1 MSKFLGI
8 IFKDEVKKVKGSYK
22 RIFMGLLVMPVLLWG
37 CGKKEAT
44 NHDEAIPVTIG
55 KVILK
60 DLTYTLQ
67 RVGSLEPKESVVLKA
82 EAEGTITGIFFEEG
96 DWVKE
101 GQVLIKLND
110 AKTKATMDQLD
121 ARLRQME
128 VQLANSERTLQRK
141 EPLVKEDLVS
151 KQDFDDL
158 QSKIEVEKATLKEIK
173 AQRAHNRELLD
184 DTEVRAP
191 FAGAVSERKISV
203 GDFLRI
209 GDPVVHLV
217 QLNPLEVAFRVDE
230 KYKTNLYPQQPVTL
244 TVAAYPERKFQGEVY
259 FISPDIDIATRTFL
273 VKSRIANETNTLN
286 PGMFAEVIIVTE
298 VHKNALVV
306 PWESVIQ
313 LEDETYLYVV
323 NTATAK
329 KVSVK
334 LGLVSGGL
342 AEVFGNLKAGQSVV
356 REGKYALHNG
366 SKVRVVAGSQKP

>member
-1 MSKFLGI
+1 MKR
-8 IFKDEVKKVKGSYK
+8 SYK
-22 RIFMGLLVMPVLLWG
+22 GTLMVLLVIPVLFWG
-37 CGKKEAT
+37 CEKKEAT
-44 NHDEAIPVTIG
+44 KHDEAIPVTIG
-55 KVILK
+55 KVTSM

-67 RVGSLEPKESVVLKA
+67 RVGSLEAKESVLLKA
-82 EAEGTITGIFFEEG
+82 EAEGSITGIFFEEG

-110 AKTKATMDQLD
+110 AKIEASMAQLQ
-121 ARLRQME
+121 ARLHQMQ

-141 EPLVKEDLVS
+141 EPLVKEELVS

-158 QSKIEVEKATLKEIK
+158 QSRIEVEKATLKEIR
-173 AQRAHNRELLD
+173 AQLAHNRELLD

-191 FAGAVSERKISV
+191 FAGATSERKISV

-209 GDPVVHLV
+209 GDPVVQLV

-230 KYKTNLYPQQPVTL
+230 KYKTSLYPQQPVAL
-244 TVAAYPERKFQGEVY
+244 MVAAYPGKKFQGEVY
-259 FISPDIDIATRTFL
+259 FISPDIDISTRTFL
-273 VKSRIANETNTLN
+273 VKSRVANEQALLN
-286 PGMFAEVIIVTE
+286 PGMFAEVTIATE

-323 NTATAK
+323 NTTTAK
-329 KVSVK
+329 KVPVK
-334 LGLVSGGL
+334 LGLVSEKL

-356 REGKYALHNG
+356 QEGKYALHDG
-366 SKVRVVAGSQKP
+366 SKVRIVAGSQKS

>member
-1 MSKFLGI
+1 M
-8 IFKDEVKKVKGSYK
+8 KGSYK
-22 RIFMGLLVMPVLLWG
+22 NIFMVLSLMLMLFWG
-37 CGKKEAT
+37 CGGKEAT
-44 NHDEAIPVTIG
+44 KNDEAIPVNIG
-55 KVILK
+55 KVTSM

-67 RVGSLEPKESVVLKA
+67 RVGSLEAKESVVLKA
-82 EAEGTITGIFFEEG
+82 EAEGSITGIFFEEG

-101 GQVLIKLND
+101 GQILVKLND
-110 AKTKATMDQLD
+110 VKIKATIAQLE

-141 EPLVKEDLVS
+141 EPLVKEDLIS

-158 QSKIEVEKATLKEIK
+158 QSKIEIEKATLKEIR
-173 AQRAHNRELLD
+173 AERAHNRELFD

-191 FAGAVSERKISV
+191 FAGVASERKISV

-217 QLNPLEVAFRVDE
+217 QLNPLEVSFRVDE
-230 KYKTNLYPQQPVTL
+230 KYKTNLYPRQKVTMS
-244 TVAAYPERKFQGEVY
+244 VAAYPGKKFQGEVY

-273 VKSRIANETNTLN
+273 VKSRIANETNALN
-286 PGMFAEVIIVTE
+286 PGMFAEVTIVTE

-323 NTATAK
+323 NTKMAK
-329 KVSVK
+329 KVPVK
-334 LGLVSGGL
+334 LGLVSGGI

-356 REGKYALHNG
+356 REGKYALRDG
-366 SKVRVVAGSQKP
+366 AAVKIAAESQAS

>member
-1 MSKFLGI
+1 
-8 IFKDEVKKVKGSYK
+8 VKRSYK
-22 RIFMGLLVMPVLLWG
+22 GTLMVLLVIPVLFWG

-44 NHDEAIPVTIG
+44 KHDEAIPVTIG
-55 KVILK
+55 KVTSM

-67 RVGSLEPKESVVLKA
+67 RVGSLEAKESVLLKA
-82 EAEGTITGIFFEEG
+82 EAEGSITGIFFEEG

-101 GQVLIKLND
+101 GQVLVKLND
-110 AKTKATMDQLD
+110 AKIKASMAQLQ
-121 ARLRQME
+121 ARLHQMQ

-141 EPLVKEDLVS
+141 EPLVKEELVS

-158 QSKIEVEKATLKEIK
+158 QSRIEVEKATLKEIR
-173 AQRAHNRELLD
+173 AQLAHNGELLD

-191 FAGAVSERKISV
+191 FAGAISERKISV

-209 GDPVVHLV
+209 GDPVVQLV

-230 KYKTNLYPQQPVTL
+230 KYKTNLYPQQPVAL
-244 TVAAYPERKFQGEVY
+244 MVAAYPGKKFQGEVY
-259 FISPDIDIATRTFL
+259 FISPDIDISTRTFL
-273 VKSRIANETNTLN
+273 VKSRVANDQALLN
-286 PGMFAEVIIVTE
+286 PGMFAEVTIATE

-323 NTATAK
+323 NTTTAK

-334 LGLVSGGL
+334 LGLVSEGL
-342 AEVFGNLKAGQSVV
+342 AEVFGSLKEGQSVV
-356 REGKYALHNG
+356 REGKYALHDG
-366 SKVRVVAGSQKP
+366 SKVKIVAGSQRS